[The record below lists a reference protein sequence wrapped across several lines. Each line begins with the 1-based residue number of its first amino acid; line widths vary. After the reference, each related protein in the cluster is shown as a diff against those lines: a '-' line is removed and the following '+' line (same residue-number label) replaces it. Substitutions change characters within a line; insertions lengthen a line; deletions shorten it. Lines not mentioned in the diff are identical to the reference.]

1 MDIFVFITVV
11 LIAFSF
17 AFYFYY
23 KTKQFRTSL
32 PIRKKWYTSMASVA
46 LGSFMVFFGINQL
59 LLFQT
64 VVTYI
69 IAGIFIALG
78 IGLLVYNYK
87 AAKHYRQFLA
97 EETRLNK

>member
-1 MDIFVFITVV
+1 MKILVFLSVI
-11 LIAFSF
+11 LIVFSF

-23 KTKQFRTSL
+23 KTKQIRASL
-32 PIRKKWYTSMASVA
+32 PVRKNWYASMASLS
-46 LGSFMVFFGINQL
+46 LGSFIMFFGINQL

-69 IAGIFIALG
+69 IAGIFIILG
-78 IGLLVYNYK
+78 VGLIVHNYK